1 MQLFKNEADYDFEGF
16 ESKLPECVAKAA
28 RNDIFGE
35 FMIQCTLAGIKWR
48 KFVSFEFVEF
58 LYDIGSYNILLGLA
72 KKKNEEGSKFVFDMI
87 TLMYNI
93 FVDGHVDDD
102 TFHDFLLVF
111 RDEYGA
117 TKEKVAE
124 LIKETRFVDKTYGT
138 YFGEIDTNHLYGPS
152 VYVAIEGV
160 FPGANLFP
168 KPTGSWTDPR
178 DGKTY
183 EIRRWRDKEFI
194 RTPVGEMTIIKDI
207 INNPD
212 CIPDGWRLPYEDELR
227 SIIKT
232 NTTLD
237 YEKVFH
243 PNRTG
248 IRYGNNREWVW
259 FFPVL
264 TDLKSEDI
272 CINGCTDNGPNGR
285 TWLTDIPHWRRRKVS
300 IILCRDV

>member
-1 MQLFKNEADYDFEGF
+1 MELYKVDEEFANSIPASVEKEIGVDN
-16 ESKLPECVAKAA
+16 
-28 RNDIFGE
+28 FGG
-35 FMIQCTLAGIKWR
+35 FMIQCMEHDITWKKIVDKYTAI
-48 KFVSFEFVEF
+48 
-58 LYDIGSYNILLGLA
+58 LYKEGAFNILLGLA
-72 KKKNEEGSKFVFDMI
+72 KKKKEGKTTFDME

-93 FVDGHVDDD
+93 FLGVNIDDEMFD
-102 TFHDFLLVF
+102 EYLFVF

-124 LIKETRFVDKTYGT
+124 LIKETRFVDRTYGT
-138 YFGEIDTNHLYGPS
+138 YFDEIETNLLHGGS
-152 VYVAIEGV
+152 VYDVFEDV

-183 EIRRWRDKEFI
+183 ETCRRRDKEFI
-194 RTPVGEMTIIKDI
+194 RTPVGEMMVIKDI

-227 SIIKT
+227 NLIKT
-232 NTTLD
+232 NTVLD
-237 YEKVFH
+237 NEKVFH

-248 IRYGNNREWVW
+248 IRYGNKREWVW
-259 FFPVL
+259 FFPVM

-272 CINGCTDNGPNGR
+272 CINGCTDIGPNGR
-285 TWLTDIPHWRRRKVS
+285 IWFSDVPHWRRRKVS
-300 IILCRDV
+300 LILCRDV